1 MPKVE
6 IEKWRKQTGQNDN
19 EDETEEEDCT
29 PVPHFTIQAKNL
41 AFGGLI
47 TRVLQIECAEIDA
60 LYLKSLCGTCATQE
74 NFQHGTFLPQGIHLM
89 SSPDTYK
96 HLIAD
101 QNEYLNDIVNI
112 PVIGLPNEIFSVDV
126 KNEDGETLNDVIHES
141 ELFVS
146 VEATPRTHDLGKF
159 HFLTCKSNEEEAA
172 LWIDQ
177 NLAKWESKYLP
188 EKYKLTGFEH
198 PKRTS
203 MNFASPGL
211 MLYAATLKRE
221 VHERDRPVNKDF
233 MKAPDTNKR
242 RRTYLEVSF
251 GKDEFPVIEGKKNKP
266 AKPTQESSNT
276 QTNKAPTEKENKIQ
290 VDTLTEM
297 LKKSEEKLTRSLTA
311 TNESFDR
318 KLTLVQNAIQEN
330 INKLQA
336 VHEAAQEAHKLE
348 IEILK
353 TAFSELQAVQSHQN
367 GQINMQL
374 SQLLH
379 KAGTLPSP
387 LEMVQEQANEIETR
401 AGKEKRAKTGDPM
414 NTQEANTTRTDTT
427 QPMSAP
433 PLTGPGGTMAHG
445 YQLPTMETARMNP
458 AYGGPG
464 GQYNMY
470 PPPPQL
476 TSLQM
481 HQQQQYQLACGLY
494 NQATPGTAAA
504 YVQASPGGQVV

>member
-1 MPKVE
+1 MSEESATVMSGGGEPPSDDGGGAWEIAGAEKNGKGKVKAGEAEAAAIKTRLKNAGAKEVKTRQILVTAVMLEFNITTQTTKFNPRPKHIEFLQLVKAIDPEMAIESVSHDTEWNNPTEIPLAEEYKENSNVQDRNPPRQARKIVVHFTMKTKHRVNFIKHEPSVMQFLKANKIWFVHDKFQMQKVSRVGSLIEIHPDLVWKDRVQNDMITSLENTAMPKVE

-159 HFLTCKSNEEEAA
+159 HFLTCKANEEEAA

-188 EKYKLTGFEH
+188 EKYKLTGFEY

-266 AKPTQESSNT
+266 AKPTPERSNT
-276 QTNKAPTEKENKIQ
+276 QTNNAPTEK
-290 VDTLTEM
+290 
-297 LKKSEEKLTRSLTA
+297 
-311 TNESFDR
+311 
-318 KLTLVQNAIQEN
+318 
-330 INKLQA
+330 
-336 VHEAAQEAHKLE
+336 
-348 IEILK
+348 
-353 TAFSELQAVQSHQN
+353 
-367 GQINMQL
+367 
-374 SQLLH
+374 
-379 KAGTLPSP
+379 
-387 LEMVQEQANEIETR
+387 
-401 AGKEKRAKTGDPM
+401 
-414 NTQEANTTRTDTT
+414 
-427 QPMSAP
+427 
-433 PLTGPGGTMAHG
+433 
-445 YQLPTMETARMNP
+445 
-458 AYGGPG
+458 
-464 GQYNMY
+464 
-470 PPPPQL
+470 
-476 TSLQM
+476 
-481 HQQQQYQLACGLY
+481 
-494 NQATPGTAAA
+494 
-504 YVQASPGGQVV
+504 